1 MDIKPVSSHTDLSL
15 RASPQ
20 AQIEPVSALAKSLG
34 LKTGGQFLGQ
44 VTQVSRPTT
53 EERAEIIK
61 SLDSALAGLDKH
73 SAAPAVKGIEA
84 QLLEQKQLAQ
94 QAQLKLIHLN
104 LSNPLQKAAPT
115 TSDSQPTPQSLLS
128 YTTHAVTV
136 GQTLLL
142 QLAAHQRVQILEPLT
157 PDQLNKV
164 LNLITT
170 LTQEGKPLP
179 DSLGKLLQAVGD
191 TTSTQAR
198 VQAQEAI
205 SNSLRQLLPLKDSG
219 QDLLGSLPKVM
230 QFLQQ
235 LSPSVRSEW
244 LSADV
249 QTSLKALAN
258 HIRLSDQLSN
268 PKLLA
273 MALKTNGQGFEL
285 GLAQRLGLSLPTAI
299 GTSPLSSA
307 GLTGAKASGSP
318 AGIPAASG
326 MAIKESLKSQGTAA
340 LANLPATPPLSKLAA
355 QDLKGALLGVLHQ
368 LERESATLTASG
380 ILPPMTDKFSPNNA
394 LPQFLGLLLLRPP
407 AELSQKQLRAQL
419 VMLMHQ
425 YTLGSLAKIQ
435 LQQIHSVSQ
444 QLNQADQ
451 AQPLPSWQFELPI
464 RHGQEVHP
472 LHIQL
477 EQKWIEDP
485 EEKDT
490 GTSRR
495 LRQWNIMLGFDLP
508 QLGHFYAH
516 LGLLGEQLTIRF
528 WAEREPTLQAAR
540 AKLDSLRTQFEQEG
554 IEVVQLQC
562 VPGLPP
568 SQKMSIHYALVDVKT

>member
-1 MDIKPVSSHTDLSL
+1 MDIKPVSSHADLSL

-115 TSDSQPTPQSLLS
+115 TSDSQPTPQTLLS

-273 MALKTNGQGFEL
+273 MALKTNGQGFEQ

-318 AGIPAASG
+318 AGIPAASS

-528 WAEREPTLQAAR
+528 WAEREQTLQAAR